1 MGCKIENSPRQIPGG
16 CDECSLTS
24 PLFTLIPPPWRSIAS
39 LFSLNVRELNVQW
52 LDKCFIAMNDYLC
65 PIDFFFVKITFLWYS
80 IVIFQLIIFKF
91 NRDWKLFLRSM
102 IKLSIFGISSLWKK
116 ETVLPRDHIK
126 FRTNPSMALL
136 NWARLVGLLPL
147 HTLVDHPN
155 IGSVE
160 LRIRRS

>member
-116 ETVLPRDHIK
+116 ETVLPREIK
-126 FRTNPSMALL
+126 FRTNPSTALL